1 MARIETYVNDT
12 VISGLD
18 KIIGTDAENNNA
30 TKNFTV
36 NDLAAFIADYHGPH
50 NADYIGTVALNGNS
64 LDFNGVGRAFSG
76 SIDLSAYTANDNDFV
91 TNVVLNGVSLDFTGT
106 GGAFA
111 GSVDLTTLA
120 VNDIDYIDNVSLN
133 NYVLEFTGAGRGFT
147 GLIDL
152 RPVAFP
158 YNAGNG
164 IDITNDIISCTVVD
178 TNDIDFVQS
187 VALNGT
193 SLDFTGIGNAFTGS
207 VDLSSIAG
215 SGGSVSLAFDDL
227 TDVGV
232 ANAAAYDIVIRAAQG
247 GWINFPLVTYS
258 NFAGDTGSVNATA
271 LQSSLNVVGAAGI
284 TTHVDAP
291 TQTLTVRNTA
301 TGIEKLVQKSDA
313 VGVSAGGT
321 VDWTMKPLASNV
333 SGGSMHFNPNLM
345 SLNNVFYVEVDQ
357 VGVNMRL
364 SVSAY
369 VTAGNPNDNLT
380 LTLMKKNLITNITS
394 TEASITFD
402 YSKAGVHAST
412 FFDYLFLLNAHEY
425 WIQISSTTGITV
437 NENSTVEWIIQ

>member
-50 NADYIGTVALNGNS
+50 SADYIGTVALNGNS

-133 NYVLEFTGAGRGFT
+133 NYVLEFSGAGRGFT

-158 YNAGNG
+158 YVAGNG

-178 TNDIDFVQS
+178 TNDIDFTQS

-207 VDLSSIAG
+207 VDLSSLVSSG
-215 SGGSVSLAFDDL
+215 STPVALNDL
-227 TDVGV
+227 TDVNVGSTPAQSTV
-232 ANAAAYDIVIRAAQG
+232 LLKGTQEWIAY
-247 GWINFPLVTYS
+247 PLVTYS
-258 NFAGDTGSVNATA
+258 NFAGDSGSVNANA
-271 LQSSLNVVGAAGI
+271 LQSSLNVVGGAGI
-284 TTHVDAP
+284 TTSVDAP
-291 TQTLTVRNTA
+291 TQTLTIRNTA

-313 VGVSAGGT
+313 IGISAGGT
-321 VDWTMKPLASNV
+321 ADWVMKPLAANT
-333 SGGSMHFNPNLM
+333 SGGSVHWNANLM
-345 SLNNVFYVEVDQ
+345 SLNNGFVVEIDQFAVD
-357 VGVNMRL
+357 MRL
-364 SVSAY
+364 AVSAY
-369 VTAGNPNDNLT
+369 ATATNPNDNLT
-380 LTLMKKNLITNITS
+380 MTLYSRNLSTLATS
-394 TEASITFD
+394 TVASITFD
-402 YSKAGVHAST
+402 YSKAGTHAST
-412 FFDYLFLLNAHEY
+412 FFDYLYLLAGHEY
-425 WIQISSTTGITV
+425 WIELSSSTGITV